1 PAHADLPW
9 PGFGLGI
16 YAWTLQTYLRLT
28 AAGLPCQLVP
38 GLPEEGVVFVHSNVL
53 QAERVFQPS
62 PKRLI
67 VSFKADVLPGA
78 TAQIQ
83 VVQNPQEADAR
94 THCYWLPHW
103 PQPGLQPR
111 HPQRG
116 NQLQNVAFF
125 GHINNL
131 ADELASLDWKAA
143 LADLG
148 LCWWPRLSGH
158 HWSQQVDLP
167 SNWHDYQEVDVIVAV
182 RSFQV
187 TDIRRTRNYGNK
199 PATKLYNAWLAGV
212 PAILGSESAYR
223 AERQSDLDFLEVNSL
238 DDVLVALR
246 RLQNEQGLYKAMVT
260 NGLERAK
267 AVSPEAIA
275 TRWLTFIETVV
286 MPAYDCWRTQSQ
298 WQRTWQVGQ
307 QQLTATRA
315 RIERKVRSH
324 LFPA

>member
-1 PAHADLPW
+1 MPAHADLPW

-38 GLPEEGVVFVHSNVL
+38 VLPEEGVVFVHGNAL
-53 QAERVFQPS
+53 QTERVFQPS

-83 VVQNPQEADAR
+83 IVQNPQEADAR

-125 GHINNL
+125 GHVNNL

-148 LCWWPRLSGH
+148 LCWGPRLSGH

-182 RSFQV
+182 RSFQARE
-187 TDIRRTRNYGNK
+187 IQRTRNYGNK

-238 DDVLVALR
+238 DDV
-246 RLQNEQGLYKAMVT
+246 
-260 NGLERAK
+260 
-267 AVSPEAIA
+267 
-275 TRWLTFIETVV
+275 
-286 MPAYDCWRTQSQ
+286 
-298 WQRTWQVGQ
+298 
-307 QQLTATRA
+307 
-315 RIERKVRSH
+315 
-324 LFPA
+324 